1 MRPRSLSLTLAAL
14 TTLVGAVWVL
24 SFFFPVLSPRFALA
38 NRDISLFHLPLRLS
52 LSELA
57 RLGPPTWNP
66 WLHGGQPVLSNPN
79 YAAFYPPTWICL
91 VVSPAYSLSLL
102 AIGHMA
108 LAFAGALRLARRLGC
123 ATSASLLAALGF
135 SGCGALLSLL
145 NSFTSFCG
153 LAWLP
158 WILYLALD
166 LSPGR
171 SPDPINAPAAGSG
184 AAAPHR
190 PWPLRALY
198 LGLAVGLQFLSGEP
212 VFTLI
217 TGAALLAIVLVAV
230 RRRPALLVPYLAA
243 GALAALLAAVQ
254 LLPTLGRLADSPRAQ
269 GVSAAQATFWSL
281 PPARVAE
288 ILFPR
293 VFGDPARIEEGLF
306 FGWGVNDRDFPY
318 VASLYPGLL
327 LALLG
332 IAALLRWPIPRRA
345 EWGLMLA
352 FALFLAL
359 GRHNPAYNGLREAL
373 PLLSM
378 IRFPEKFAVL
388 AVATLVFAGALGW
401 NRLLDEREKGRPE
414 RADFPLALAGLVL
427 ATALTAALALS
438 LQPSLAF
445 WYVRTHGAPDL
456 GAADQV
462 RAAHFLVRESWI
474 AVGAAAAVSGLL
486 AMLRLPR
493 FSRRSIEVLAL
504 VFTALDL
511 WHYGHRIVKVIPAA
525 AYRSPPAV
533 ARTLGPPRDR
543 IYVQDAKPGEP
554 DLYRRVARSETGLVY
569 AHLARLEPYSGLLW
583 DLPYAFHQDYDLM
596 LTRWARRALQVVIG
610 HADNPDL
617 GLRFIGAWNVGAVV
631 VRKPPAEWA
640 RELKADPNA
649 TPVAWVAN
657 PYRLERFRFVP
668 IVAFHRSA
676 VTALAVARAQGYAF
690 DRREHCVRPGAPPA
704 VIGYPVPPKVR
715 SIEDRASRVRV
726 RYAATKGACFVMAAT
741 YDKGWR
747 AVVDGAPTEIY
758 PTAASQMAMLLPG
771 GEHELRLEYRDPLVG
786 LGAIVSLATLFAA
799 VAWAFAARRR
809 AVPSG

>member
-14 TTLVGAVWVL
+14 ATLVGAAWVL
-24 SFFFPVLSPRFALA
+24 SFFLPVLSSHRDLA
-38 NRDISLFHLPLRLS
+38 NRDIPLFHLPLRLA

-79 YAAFYPPTWICL
+79 YAAFYPPTWVCL

-102 AIGHMA
+102 AIGHMG

-166 LSPGR
+166 LS
-171 SPDPINAPAAGSG
+171 APAAGQDP
-184 AAAPHR
+184 AVPRR
-190 PWPLRALY
+190 PWPLRAFY

-217 TGAALLAIVLVAV
+217 TGVALLAIVLVAV
-230 RRRPALLVPYLAA
+230 RRRPALLIPYLAA
-243 GALAALLAAVQ
+243 GALAALFAAVQ

-269 GVSAAQATFWSL
+269 GVSATQATFWSL

-288 ILFPR
+288 VLFPR
-293 VFGDPARIEEGLF
+293 VFGDPARIEEGMF

-345 EWGLMLA
+345 EWCLMLG

-373 PLLSM
+373 PVLSM

-401 NRLLDEREKGRPE
+401 NRLLEERNKGRPE
-414 RADFPLALAGLVL
+414 RADFPLALAGLVF

-445 WYVRTHGAPDL
+445 WYVGTHGAPDL
-456 GAADQV
+456 GPADQL

-474 AVGAAAAVSGLL
+474 AVGAAAAAAGLL

-493 FSRRSIEVLAL
+493 IPRRSIEILAIA
-504 VFTALDL
+504 FTALDL
-511 WHYGHRIVKVIPAA
+511 WHYGHRIVKTIPAE
-525 AYRSPPAV
+525 AYRTPPAV
-533 ARTLGPPRDR
+533 AKALGPPRDR

-596 LTRWARRALQVVIG
+596 LTRWARRALLVVIG
-610 HADNPDL
+610 HANNPDL

-640 RELKADPNA
+640 RELKRDPNA

-676 VTALAVARAQGYAF
+676 RQALAVAQAQGYAF
-690 DRREHCVRPGAPPA
+690 DRREHCIRPGEPPA

-726 RYAATKGACFVMAAT
+726 RYSATKGACFVMAAT
-741 YDKGWR
+741 YDRGWR

-771 GEHELRLEYRDPLVG
+771 GDHVLRLEYRDPLVG
-786 LGAIVSLATLFAA
+786 WGAAISLATLLAS
-799 VAWAFAARRR
+799 VGWALIARRR
-809 AVPSG
+809 AA